1 MTSLRRRKETDQNM
15 SLSYKLDP
23 NKNHYHLSYKSLNYN
38 ERAKLR
44 VFPNRVSS
52 KPYSKINDEHTLT
65 HMLQ

>member
-1 MTSLRRRKETDQNM
+1 M